1 MKFGLQTQAAGKEV
15 WFDYFKIESSAS
27 LVNIT
32 NSKCAGCIGPH
43 STRASPGGFLLGCLL
58 TRTQEPRPGDVQ
70 IPLAPTIRGRLPGR
84 LLRWALAMKTL
95 QTSAKLS
102 FRLKVLS
109 QELWHVLSK
118 DFNINLIGTLWENLV
133 GPHGLASESSHS
145 GCRMTAGCGSHVAAD
160 IRCI

>member
-1 MKFGLQTQAAGKEV
+1 M
-15 WFDYFKIESSAS
+15 
-27 LVNIT
+27 
-32 NSKCAGCIGPH
+32 
-43 STRASPGGFLLGCLL
+43 
-58 TRTQEPRPGDVQ
+58 TRTQEPEFKTCRCRWPPQYAGVPRRVLVGVLVNKNPRSRSGDVQ

-84 LLRWALAMKTL
+84 LLRWALAIKTL

-102 FRLKVLS
+102 FRFKVLS

-160 IRCI
+160 IRCIWPPTPILPP